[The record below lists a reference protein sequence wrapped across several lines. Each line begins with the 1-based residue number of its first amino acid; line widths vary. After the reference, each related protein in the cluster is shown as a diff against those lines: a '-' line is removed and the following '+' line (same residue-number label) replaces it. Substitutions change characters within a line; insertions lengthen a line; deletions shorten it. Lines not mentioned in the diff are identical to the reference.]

1 MARRKDKEKA
11 IKLRLKGFSYSQI
24 KEKMGLSKSTLSNWL
39 SAFPLT
45 EERIREL
52 RDWNPRKIERCRNTK
67 AEKRR
72 KRLDS
77 VYENVSKKIARLNNR
92 DLFIAGIFL
101 YWGEGSKSEKTTTGL
116 SNTDPSMLI
125 FFLKWL
131 RFMKVDLKK
140 VSVTL
145 HLYSDM
151 DCQKEISFWKKVLK
165 LPSVCFKKAY
175 IKKSKF
181 SGLTYKNG
189 FGHGTCNIRVYNR
202 DLAEYIHMAM
212 KYLAIMNS
220 KR

>member
-1 MARRKDKEKA
+1 MARRKDKKKA
-11 IKLRLKGFSYSQI
+11 IRLRLKGFSYSQI
-24 KEKMGLSKSTLSNWL
+24 KDKMGLSKSTLSNWL
-39 SAFPLT
+39 SSYPLP

-67 AEKRR
+67 AENRQ
-72 KRLDS
+72 KRLEK
-77 VYENVSKKIARLNNR
+77 VYGNVSKKIARLNNR

-131 RFMKVDLKK
+131 RSMKVDLKK
-140 VSVTL
+140 VTVTL

-151 DCQKEISFWKKVLK
+151 NCQKEINFWKKTLA
-165 LPSVCFKKAY
+165 LPSSCFKKSY
-175 IKKSKF
+175 VKKSKL

-189 FGHGTCNIRVYNR
+189 FGHGTCNIRFYNR
-202 DLAEYIHMAM
+202 DLAEYVHMAM
-212 KYLAIMNS
+212 KYLATVNS